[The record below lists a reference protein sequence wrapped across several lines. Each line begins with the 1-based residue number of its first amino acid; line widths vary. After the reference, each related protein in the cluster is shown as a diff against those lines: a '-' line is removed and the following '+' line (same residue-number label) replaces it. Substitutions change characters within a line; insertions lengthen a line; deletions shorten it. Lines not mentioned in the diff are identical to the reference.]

1 MKHLVFGSLSL
12 LVLSVATANVAQAQ
26 TTAINSTTINLRAK
40 YINQIAPVD
49 LVEQAY
55 RGALKNQGIPS
66 YGTFITEYRAGHIT
80 GKNLVESAI
89 QANMLP
95 SSALDDQGYINAVS
109 NGMHWTI
116 STIK

>member
-1 MKHLVFGSLSL
+1 MKHLILGGLSL

-26 TTAINSTTINLRAK
+26 TTAVNSTTLNLRGN

-66 YGTFITEYRAGHIT
+66 YGSFITQYRT
-80 GKNLVESAI
+80 GKITAKSIVESAI
-89 QANMLP
+89 KANMLP
-95 SSALDDQGYINAVS
+95 SSALDDQGYMNAVS
-109 NGMHWTI
+109 NGIHWTI
-116 STIK
+116 STMQ